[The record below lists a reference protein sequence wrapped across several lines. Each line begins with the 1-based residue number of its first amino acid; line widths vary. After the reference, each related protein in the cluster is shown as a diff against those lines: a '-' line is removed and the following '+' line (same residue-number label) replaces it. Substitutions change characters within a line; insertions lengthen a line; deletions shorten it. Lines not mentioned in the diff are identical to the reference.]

1 MKIVSREEAKKL
13 DKQAISMGIDES
25 ILMENAGCAVFDFL
39 KMYLGLDKKYLIFA
53 GMGNNGGDAFVV
65 ARKLASEFAHVVVF
79 IVGEKNQIKGI
90 ALKNLDLLHLY
101 PVEILQF
108 NTINRVVLSSLL
120 EADVIIDG
128 IFGTGLN
135 REIEGTTKELILEIN
150 NSKKPVVAIDI
161 PSGVDANTG
170 AILGI
175 AVKADFTITMG
186 LPKRGFYSPPGCD
199 YTGKVIVSHI
209 SYPPELTLS
218 KDIHVETRLIEPF
231 EDRPTDSHKGTFGR
245 ALFISGS
252 KTYFGAPYFNALA
265 FLKSGGGL
273 SYLGTTESV
282 GRAIIPNANEVV
294 LLPLKE
300 TKNGTIAKENIK
312 TILKFAETVDIVS
325 IGSGL
330 SIDGDTEELVLS
342 VIKNVEKPVI
352 VDGDGLTILSKHK
365 EVLKERKFETILT
378 PHLGEFSR
386 LIGVAVEDIKKDRF
400 SYLFKAMT
408 EFNCSIV
415 LKGAFTLI
423 GSKGDIYV
431 NTSGNPVLATAG
443 SGDILVGVIA
453 SCIIRKKNVTDGL
466 ILAVYLHGLSA
477 DLIKEEISE
486 EGITSKDILEHLK
499 ITVKKYKEDF
509 KAIKGGNYECKGNF

>member
-1 MKIVSREEAKKL
+1 
-13 DKQAISMGIDES
+13 
-25 ILMENAGCAVFDFL
+25 
-39 KMYLGLDKKYLIFA
+39 
-53 GMGNNGGDAFVV
+53 
-65 ARKLASEFAHVVVF
+65 
-79 IVGEKNQIKGI
+79 
-90 ALKNLDLLHLY
+90 LHLY

-265 FLKSGGGL
+265 F
-273 SYLGTTESV
+273 
-282 GRAIIPNANEVV
+282 
-294 LLPLKE
+294 
-300 TKNGTIAKENIK
+300 
-312 TILKFAETVDIVS
+312 
-325 IGSGL
+325 
-330 SIDGDTEELVLS
+330 
-342 VIKNVEKPVI
+342 
-352 VDGDGLTILSKHK
+352 
-365 EVLKERKFETILT
+365 
-378 PHLGEFSR
+378 
-386 LIGVAVEDIKKDRF
+386 
-400 SYLFKAMT
+400 
-408 EFNCSIV
+408 
-415 LKGAFTLI
+415 
-423 GSKGDIYV
+423 
-431 NTSGNPVLATAG
+431 
-443 SGDILVGVIA
+443 
-453 SCIIRKKNVTDGL
+453 
-466 ILAVYLHGLSA
+466 
-477 DLIKEEISE
+477 
-486 EGITSKDILEHLK
+486 
-499 ITVKKYKEDF
+499 
-509 KAIKGGNYECKGNF
+509 